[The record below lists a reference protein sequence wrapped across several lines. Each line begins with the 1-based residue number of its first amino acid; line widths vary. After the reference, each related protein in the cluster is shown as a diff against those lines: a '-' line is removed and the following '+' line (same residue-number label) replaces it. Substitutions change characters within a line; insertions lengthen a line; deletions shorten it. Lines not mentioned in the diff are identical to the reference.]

1 MVINCTKQSNNQ
13 NNSIA
18 RNNQYKYR
26 MGIQYLNKFLLDN
39 CQKSSIRK
47 IHLQELRHKTIAIDT
62 SIYLYKFV
70 SDNTLI
76 ESLYL
81 LISILKKYAIT
92 PVFIFDGKPPIEK
105 RELLIRRRLQEQD
118 AEKKYLEMKSLI
130 ETTDNIEDIQ
140 KLQGELDSLKRQFI
154 SISYDDI
161 ENSKKLM
168 EYYGIKYYV
177 AQGEADSLIA
187 HLVKTNKVWGCL
199 SDDMD
204 MLVYGCSR
212 VYRHISLLNHTVI
225 YYDTKAILNNLEMT
239 PKEFCEIMVLS
250 GTDYNIHSKTSIH
263 ETMKLFTQYK
273 KHIKKNKNV
282 QFYEWTLQ
290 NSDYIVDIDLLM
302 HNYDIFCLK
311 DTEEFKDMNNISLKT
326 GPIQKGELQAFLKN
340 YGFLFC

>member
-1 MVINCTKQSNNQ
+1 
-13 NNSIA
+13 
-18 RNNQYKYR
+18 

-47 IHLQELRHKTIAIDT
+47 IHLQELRHKTIAIDI
-62 SIYLYKFV
+62 SIYLYKFS

-81 LISILKKYAIT
+81 LISILKKYLIT

-105 RELLIRRRLQEQD
+105 RELLIQRRLLKQD
-118 AEKKYLEMKSLI
+118 AEKKYLEMKSLV
-130 ETTDNIEDIQ
+130 ETIDNVEDIQ

-154 SISYDDI
+154 SISNEDI
-161 ENSKKLM
+161 ENAKRIM
-168 EYYGIKYYV
+168 EYYGVKYFV
-177 AQGEADSLIA
+177 APGEADTLIA
-187 HLVKTNKVWGCL
+187 YLVKTNKVWGCL

-204 MLVYGCSR
+204 MFVYGCSR

-225 YYDTKAILNNLEMT
+225 YYDTKAILNDLDMT

-250 GTDYNIHSKTSIH
+250 GTDYNINTKTSIH
-263 ETMKLFTQYK
+263 ETIKLFTQYK
-273 KHIKKNKNV
+273 KHIKKNKKM

-290 NSDYIVDIDLLM
+290 NSDYIVDIELLM
-302 HNYDIFCLK
+302 HHYHIFSLK
-311 DTEEFKDMNNISLKT
+311 NTEDFKDMDNTSFKT
-326 GPIQKGELQAFLKN
+326 DPIQKNELQSFLKK

>member
-1 MVINCTKQSNNQ
+1 
-13 NNSIA
+13 
-18 RNNQYKYR
+18 

-47 IHLQELRHKTIAIDT
+47 IHLQELRYKTIAIDT

-105 RELLIRRRLQEQD
+105 RDLLLQRRLQKQD

-140 KLQGELDSLKRQFI
+140 KLQSELDSLKRQFT
-154 SISYDDI
+154 SISNEDI
-161 ENSKKLM
+161 ENSKKVM
-168 EYYGIKYYV
+168 EYYGVKYYV
-177 AQGEADSLIA
+177 ATGEADTLIA
-187 HLVKTNKVWGCL
+187 YLVKTNKVWGCL

-204 MLVYGCSR
+204 MFVYGCSR

-225 YYDTKAILNNLEMT
+225 YYDTKAILNDLEMT
-239 PKEFCEIMVLS
+239 SKEFCEIMVLS
-250 GTDYNIHSKTSIH
+250 GTDYNIHTKTSIH
-263 ETMKLFTQYK
+263 ETIKLFTLYK
-273 KHIKKNKNV
+273 KHIKKNKKI
-282 QFYEWTLQ
+282 QFYEWVLQ
-290 NSDYIVDIDLLM
+290 NSDYITDIELLM
-302 HNYDIFCLK
+302 QHYHMFSLK
-311 DTEEFKDMNNISLKT
+311 NTEEFKYIDGISLKPD
-326 GPIQKGELQAFLKN
+326 PIQKSELQSLLKN